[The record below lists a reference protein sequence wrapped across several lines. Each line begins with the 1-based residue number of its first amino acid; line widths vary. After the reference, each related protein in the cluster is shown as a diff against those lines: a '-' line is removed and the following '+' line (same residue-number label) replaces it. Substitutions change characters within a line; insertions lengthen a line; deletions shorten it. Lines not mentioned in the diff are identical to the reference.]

1 MRQFG
6 GGTLCRAA
14 RRFGEWLNERTWIM
28 GEYEPEDSRK
38 VTLRKDDLP
47 IEPDKTGPR
56 EGETRKKPAEKKHDG
71 PVSGKPA
78 R

>member
-1 MRQFG
+1 
-6 GGTLCRAA
+6 
-14 RRFGEWLNERTWIM
+14 M

-38 VTLRKDDLP
+38 VTLQKDDLP

-56 EGETRKKPAEKKHDG
+56 ESESRKKAADKKHDG

-78 R
+78 H